1 MLKKNIIATS
11 LLLACAGSANAL
23 SLGSISFSSF
33 DANSNSFAI
42 TVLSD
47 LLASDQIL
55 FTNRKYSNGSFSSS
69 PERDVFAWTTGQSFA
84 AGSVISFSN
93 YGGTNARASA
103 GSFSLQVDGPAN
115 STLKNN
121 NNNTLYAFTGSLSSP
136 TLLARAPIALTSPVP
151 EPASL
156 ALMLGGLLAVG
167 TLARRRKQS

>member
-1 MLKKNIIATS
+1 MFKKNIIATS

-33 DANSNSFAI
+33 DASSNSFAI
-42 TVLSD
+42 TVLTD

-55 FTNRKYSNGSFSSS
+55 FTNRNFSNGSFSSS
-69 PERDVFAWTTGQSFA
+69 PGRDVFAWTAGQSFA

-93 YGGTNARASA
+93 YGSTNASASA
-103 GSFSLQVDGPAN
+103 GSFSLQVNGPAN

-121 NNNTLYAFTGSLSSP
+121 STLYAFTGSLGNP
-136 TLLARAPIALTSPVP
+136 TLLASAPIALTSPVP

-156 ALMLGGLLAVG
+156 ALMLGGLLTVG
-167 TLARRRKQS
+167 AIARRRKQS